1 MEYISPIHEDV
12 LTICPEREG
21 DSAMSA
27 PRVTVEELQ
36 SFMRSDTLHACL
48 DVRERGEFALGQIEG
63 VTPLPRGVIETRV
76 ETMVPSYGVPVVICC
91 DDGRR
96 SELARGTLSDMGY
109 VDVRVLDGGLAA
121 WRASGLPTIAGW
133 GLRGKEYAERVCV
146 GRRVPEMTA
155 QELVERRRRGEKLVV
170 LDVRTDEEYL
180 RGHVPE
186 AHHIPGGQLLLELP
200 ELSEIRDHT
209 IVVSCAGRTRGI
221 LGAEA
226 LRMAGVQ
233 DVYALHNGGMGWRL
247 AGYEL
252 ESGGGKGRALLPR
265 SIPDWVEQ
273 ATGRLSQ
280 RAQVRTMAVPD
291 FEALRASS
299 EPFYAVDIR
308 LPEEFHAG
316 HIPASISIPAGQFA
330 LQHEN
335 FLAVRRA
342 PVVVASDDP
351 IRPIWAA
358 VLCQELGFDTV
369 FVLDGGLDAWTSAGH
384 RLRVGSEPPRVY
396 GLEEAR
402 RRVSALDGQELA
414 QLIGRDT
421 AVRVL
426 DVRGSGEFGSGH
438 IPGSSWLARGKL
450 ELGIEAAVPARSVPV
465 VTVCDNGMRSTLA
478 AATLRTLGYADPR
491 YLNGGIAAWRGE
503 GRAIV
508 DGLEGAD
515 VTREEAQGDIGSTQ
529 WTGALAR
536 THADMEKYL
545 ADEEALAYR

>member
-1 MEYISPIHEDV
+1 M
-12 LTICPEREG
+12 T
-21 DSAMSA
+21 A
-27 PRVTVEELQ
+27 PRVSVEEFQ
-36 SFMRSDTLHACL
+36 SLLRSDTLYACL

-63 VTPLPRGVIETRV
+63 VTPLPRGAIETRMQ
-76 ETMVPSYGVPVVICC
+76 TMVPSYQVQVVVCC

-109 VDVRVLDGGLAA
+109 ADVRVLDGGLAA

-155 QELVERRRRGEKLVV
+155 QELAERRRRGEKLVV

-180 RGHVPE
+180 RGHVPD
-186 AHHIPGGQLLLELP
+186 AYHIPGGQLLLELP
-200 ELSEIRDHT
+200 AVSEVLDHT
-209 IVVSCAGRTRGI
+209 VVVSCAGRTRGI
-221 LGAEA
+221 LGAET

-233 DVYALHNGGMGWRL
+233 NVYALRNGGMGWRL
-247 AGYEL
+247 AGYDL
-252 ESGGGKGRALLPR
+252 ASGGGRGRPGQPR
-265 SIPDWVEQ
+265 SIPEWVEQ
-273 ATGRLSQ
+273 ATRRLSQ
-280 RAQVRTMAVPD
+280 RAQVRTMTVHE
-291 FEALRASS
+291 FEALRASG

-308 LPEEFHAG
+308 LPEEFDAG

-342 PVVVASDDP
+342 PVVVVSDDP

-358 VLCQELGFDTV
+358 VLCQELGFRTV
-369 FVLDGGLDAWTSAGH
+369 FVLDGGLDGWTSAGH
-384 RLRVGSEPPRVY
+384 PLEVGSEPPRVY

-402 RRVSALDGQELA
+402 GQVAALDGRELA
-414 QLIGRDT
+414 ELLGRDT
-421 AVRVL
+421 AVQVL
-426 DVRGSGEFGSGH
+426 DVRGSGEFGTGH
-438 IPGSSWLARGKL
+438 IPGSRWLARGRL
-450 ELGIEAAVPARSVPV
+450 ELGIEAAAPDRSTPV
-465 VTVCDNGMRSTLA
+465 ATVCDNGVRSTLA
-478 AATLRTLGYADPR
+478 AATLRTLGYADAR
-491 YLNGGIAAWRGE
+491 YVSGGITAWRRE

-515 VTREEAQGDIGSTQ
+515 VSREEAQSDIGSTQ

-536 THADMEKYL
+536 TRADMEKYL